1 MRAQMVQVWNSKFQV
16 IYCWPLPVFMYR
28 MRWLE
33 QSWAEV
39 GATVFEEQTSLSLND
54 VLKEPK
60 TDLESPL
67 RRQKKISSSSSSAQV
82 MPNSISS
89 YTVLLTCFLAPS
101 VYNNCRR
108 IRWRRSRRSRLSKL
122 TEEVSRL
129 TGAEIDWIQENG
141 TNSFRVNNLANLQRQ
156 YFKCGNRDT
165 EESERDRT
173 IWRGKWKS

>member
-67 RRQKKISSSSSSAQV
+67 PSQKENQQLFYGQV
-82 MPNSISS
+82 LPNSISS
-89 YTVLLTCFLAPS
+89 YSTASTCFAPS
-101 VYNNCRR
+101 V
-108 IRWRRSRRSRLSKL
+108 I
-122 TEEVSRL
+122 TTATAEEVDEENEEEQAGWVNWLKKFPDWQEQRL
-129 TGAEIDWIQENG
+129 IE
-141 TNSFRVNNLANLQRQ
+141 FRRMGPIHL
-156 YFKCGNRDT
+156 G
-165 EESERDRT
+165 
-173 IWRGKWKS
+173 